1 MLIFVF
7 SGIIVFLTI
16 SPFILSW
23 FNRGFLKNVFK
34 KNNVIVFGKKGT
46 GKDLLFQAVVN
57 DYRCETYSNIKY
69 NKKSKLINLKDLELK
84 NNTFDN
90 FVDGSIS
97 QEVKNDDFE
106 GKDFFISDIGVM
118 LPSQYDTK
126 LYKYYPSF
134 AIFYALSRHL
144 YNSNIHCNTQNLS
157 RVWKALREQADFYIK
172 CIEVKKP
179 FILGLFGFLRIDF
192 ICYDKYESANNSLL
206 PLSGSLFNKYL
217 DANYKQYYATNGLI
231 EKKYILVHKSE
242 IKYNTRAF
250 HEKIFGY
257 KYQNKK
263 SGFFSTLN
271 NRLLKYIR
279 QLKDKIRFKK

>member
-1 MLIFVF
+1 MLSFIFC
-7 SGIIVFLTI
+7 GIIAFLTI
-16 SPFILSW
+16 SPIILSW
-23 FNRGFLKNVFK
+23 FNRAFLNNVFK

-57 DYRCETYSNIKY
+57 DYRCETYSNILY

-90 FVDGSIS
+90 FVNGSIS
-97 QEVKNDDFE
+97 LEEKKEDFE
-106 GKDFFISDIGVM
+106 GKDFFISDIGIM

-126 LYKYYPSF
+126 LYKSYPSF

-144 YNSNIHCNTQNLS
+144 YNSNVHCNTQNLG

-172 CIEVKKP
+172 CLEVKKP

-206 PLSGSLFNKYL
+206 PLPNGLFNKFL
-217 DANYKQYYATNGLI
+217 DANVKQYYATNGLI
-231 EKKYILVHKSE
+231 EKKFILVHKSE
-242 IKYNTRAF
+242 IHYDTRAF
-250 HEKIFGY
+250 HKIVFGY
-257 KYQNKK
+257 EFKDESKK
-263 SGFFSTLN
+263 PFNILKAIFS
-271 NRLLKYIR
+271 K
-279 QLKDKIRFKK
+279 FKKKKNK

>member
-1 MLIFVF
+1 MLIIVLVVL
-7 SGIIVFLTI
+7 IVF
-16 SPFILSW
+16 FIVFPCLLS
-23 FNRGFLKNVFK
+23 FVNRSFLHRTFL
-34 KNNVIVFGKKGT
+34 KNNVIVFGKKGC

-57 DYRCETYSNIKY
+57 DYRCETYSNISY
-69 NKKSKLINLKDLELK
+69 NKKSKIINLKDLELMK
-84 NNTFDN
+84 NSFDN
-90 FVDGSIS
+90 FVNGNISI
-97 QEVKNDDFE
+97 EEKNNNYE

-126 LYKYYPSF
+126 LYKAYPSF

-144 YNSNIHCNTQNLS
+144 YNSNIHCNTQNLG

-179 FILGLFGFLRIDF
+179 FILGLFGFLKIDF

-206 PLSGSLFNKYL
+206 PLSGSIFNKFL

-242 IKYNTRAF
+242 IKYDTRAF

-263 SGFFSTLN
+263 SGFFSSLKT
-271 NRLLKYIR
+271 RLLKYIR
-279 QLKDKIRFKK
+279 HLNEKLKSKK

>member
-1 MLIFVF
+1 MLSFILC
-7 SGIIVFLTI
+7 GILAFLTV
-16 SPFILSW
+16 SPFIFSL
-23 FNRGFLKNVFK
+23 FNRAFLNNVFK

-57 DYRCETYSNIKY
+57 DYRSDIYSNISY

-90 FVDGSIS
+90 FVNGNIVI
-97 QEVKNDDFE
+97 EEKINEYE

-126 LYKYYPSF
+126 LYKLYPSF

-172 CIEVKKP
+172 CLEVKKP

-206 PLSGSLFNKYL
+206 PLPNGLFNKFL
-217 DANYKQYYATNGLI
+217 DANVKQYYATNGMI
-231 EKKYILVHKSE
+231 EKKFILVHKSE
-242 IKYNTRAF
+242 IHYDTRAF

-257 KYQNKK
+257 KFINQNK
-263 SGFFSTLN
+263 GFKLLN
-271 NRLLKYIR
+271 CIK
-279 QLKDKIRFKK
+279 QLKEKKHKSKK